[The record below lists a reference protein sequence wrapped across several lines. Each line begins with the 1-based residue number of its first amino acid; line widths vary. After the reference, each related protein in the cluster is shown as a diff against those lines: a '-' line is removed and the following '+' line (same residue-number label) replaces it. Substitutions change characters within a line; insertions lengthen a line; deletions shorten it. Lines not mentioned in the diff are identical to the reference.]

1 MEIPHEL
8 YLQAIKCGSEA
19 ARIMTGRPAQK
30 DRLGSWF
37 KKTELTGGRS
47 AGVCLLRYTPPL
59 HNPFMP
65 SIVADLLLTVYTGFA
80 MLRRKC
86 SIYATSTAGRRKGE
100 HGWHFIGR
108 KRR

>member
-59 HNPFMP
+59 HNPP
-65 SIVADLLLTVYTGFA
+65 RVSAATPGRGGGQGGYHTVYHIHFHALHCSRFA
-80 MLRRKC
+80 IDSLHRIC
-86 SIYATSTAGRRKGE
+86 YA
-100 HGWHFIGR
+100 
-108 KRR
+108 

>member
-8 YLQAIKCGSEA
+8 YLQAIKCGSAA

-47 AGVCLLRYTPPL
+47 AGVCLLRYTTPL
-59 HNPFMP
+59 HNPP
-65 SIVADLLLTVYTGFA
+65 RVSAATPGRGGGLGGNRR
-80 MLRRKC
+80 LRP
-86 SIYATSTAGRRKGE
+86 GLD
-100 HGWHFIGR
+100 IGP
-108 KRR
+108 